1 MPPNALAFLSFLS
14 FRTLFSISQCCALT
28 SPWKNTKSCKSPRN
42 IICVEVF
49 ASCIWNSLIRK
60 QYDSDYLTSTAA
72 LAKCYSCNFIYICT
86 MNGLHGW
93 ERIKWLI
100 FFILS
105 KYLSTQKKITHL
117 TVKCMNLPLTIS
129 FLINERCQNTILDH
143 SSSPGTPGD
152 NC

>member
-1 MPPNALAFLSFLS
+1 MPPNALTFVSFLS
-14 FRTLFSISQCCALT
+14 FRSSFYISQCCALT
-28 SPWKNTKSCKSPRN
+28 SPRKNTKSCKSPRN
-42 IICVEVF
+42 IICVESF

-93 ERIKWLI
+93 EWIKWLI
-100 FFILS
+100 FFIVS
-105 KYLSTQKKITHL
+105 KYLSTQKNNSFDSKMHESAF
-117 TVKCMNLPLTIS
+117 TIS
-129 FLINERCQNTILDH
+129 FLINERCQNTILNH
-143 SSSPGTPGD
+143 SSSPGTSGD